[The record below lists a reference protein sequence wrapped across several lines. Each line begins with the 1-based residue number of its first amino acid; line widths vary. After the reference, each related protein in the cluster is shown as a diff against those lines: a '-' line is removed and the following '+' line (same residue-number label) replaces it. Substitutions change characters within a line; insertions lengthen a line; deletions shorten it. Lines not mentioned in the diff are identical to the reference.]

1 MNGIDHNRPTP
12 QHTYGTRIRHNIR
25 IKPSAR
31 LRQSPAPQSHH
42 RRTKSSSQIDDPV
55 FPPPHIVLHPDDANS
70 KVFLALGRSLMS
82 VDNRAMTIKDLAEM
96 TVAHGLVCQNV
107 SAASQAITTYIRTHM
122 QRCESQQDHPLLLRH
137 TLSGTPSDDDLLP
150 ALHSRSGGAHC
161 GINTGNRATNFRR
174 GTMVWYLSGATGAPC
189 PFARAGIMLCEYG
202 EDGRIGSHSTAR
214 DKKKQRERSEEC
226 GKKRKRSLRG
236 CATADSDSESSV
248 EAKPPPKVKLTLRL
262 KPLRA
267 FVTASDPVPTPP
279 PEPIDVSDDDSMSD
293 ESSEEES
300 DDAPQEPPKEEEQ
313 PWSLPPYPRR
323 SISIP
328 CYTPSID
335 GPHTYFHP
343 PQTPYQRSSSVPYS
357 VASFPPD
364 SEDDDDDYHISMTSG
379 RRSSTGRFETPA
391 KIESDWDQWDA
402 DDSEGD
408 GETMWES
415 PGPRSPSASLSAEV
429 SVKQEPRDVLDNW
442 DDFGSDA
449 RLTNDVKVEPL
460 DSWTWQS
467 GYADAG
473 CYWGDEDDL
482 VKQEDDLD
490 SLSSSFDNFRD
501 PVPGPSSPLS
511 PVASSSFFGFD
522 STRRVSDPAWRDSDT
537 PELEPEWV
545 DDGKPFSTVRPR
557 SKTVPS
563 LSSFFSAP
571 VPFAAPA
578 PPNVVR
584 PDPPLIVT
592 QTLTTLLQTMSMNSP
607 TLGSPPFSFH
617 PPCISPQDTRCNGWS
632 SDMVVVHTC
641 LPCTPAIS
649 ATQIEGISVYQMTLG
664 THALLRRL
672 DTDFVNL
679 SPIVS
684 FSGTPYP
691 VLSTI
696 SNATVVSR
704 GSSTVAG
711 TWVPLAAAQA
721 YARDHPLPNGL
732 LDVFL
737 SDTLFE
743 RFPSALQDFHK
754 SSSSGRTLNQFGPH
768 FGSTLQATQLCGQ
781 NERREPDIS
790 SLLAPAFSPAPPS
803 SAVELEQPLSSTEQE
818 MFRQLCVTTDWD
830 KDAGGRLS
838 PPPSPLSDVPGDSDD
853 PADALPERSGR
864 QLRRS
869 KRVADAIIAAQSRS
883 RRRA

>member
-1 MNGIDHNRPTP
+1 MIP
-12 QHTYGTRIRHNIR
+12 YF
-25 IKPSAR
+25 
-31 LRQSPAPQSHH
+31 H
-42 RRTKSSSQIDDPV
+42 R
-55 FPPPHIVLHPDDANS
+55 PHIVLHPDDANS
-70 KVFLALGRSLMS
+70 KVFLAIGRSLMS

-96 TVAHGLVCQNV
+96 TCRTRLGLPKRVC
-107 SAASQAITTYIRTHM
+107 SQ
-122 QRCESQQDHPLLLRH
+122 SGDHNAR
-137 TLSGTPSDDDLLP
+137 PSDDDLLP

-161 GINTGNRATNFRR
+161 GINTDNRATNFRR

-202 EDGRIGSHSTAR
+202 EDGRIGSHPPAR

-226 GKKRKRSLRG
+226 GKKRKRPLRS
-236 CATADSDSESSV
+236 CAAADSDSESSV

-267 FVTASDPVPTPP
+267 FVTTAAPP
-279 PEPIDVSDDDSMSD
+279 PEPIAHPSDDDESMSD
-293 ESSEEES
+293 HSSDDES
-300 DDAPQEPPKEEEQ
+300 DDGSEEQLKEEEQ

-328 CYTPSID
+328 SYTPSID
-335 GPHTYFHP
+335 GPQTYFHP

-357 VASFPPD
+357 VASLPPE
-364 SEDDDDDYHISMTSG
+364 SEDDDDDYHISMTGG
-379 RRSSTGRFETPA
+379 RRSGM
-391 KIESDWDQWDA
+391 Q

-415 PGPRSPSASLSAEV
+415 PGPRSPSAPVLTEV
-429 SVKQEPRDVLDNW
+429 SVKQEPRDALDSW
-442 DDFGSDA
+442 DDFGSDT
-449 RLTNDVKVEPL
+449 RLTHDVKVESI
-460 DSWTWQS
+460 DAWNWQS
-467 GYADAG
+467 G
-473 CYWGDEDDL
+473 WGDEDDL
-482 VKQEDDLD
+482 IKQEDDLD

-511 PVASSSFFGFD
+511 PLASSSFFGFD
-522 STRRVSDPAWRDSDT
+522 STRRVSDPTWRDSDT
-537 PELEPEWV
+537 PELESEWP
-545 DDGKPFSTVRPR
+545 DNGKPFSTVRPR

-571 VPFAAPA
+571 MPFTAPA
-578 PPNVVR
+578 PPLGVK
-584 PDPPLIVT
+584 PDPPLLVT
-592 QTLTTLLQTMSMNSP
+592 QTLASLLQTMSMNSP
-607 TLGSPPFSFH
+607 TSVSPPFSLH

-664 THALLRRL
+664 TFTLLRRL

-679 SPIVS
+679 SPI
-684 FSGTPYP
+684 G
-691 VLSTI
+691 VLLGRTC
-696 SNATVVSR
+696 ATTS
-704 GSSTVAG
+704 
-711 TWVPLAAAQA
+711 
-721 YARDHPLPNGL
+721 LPNGL

-754 SSSSGRTLNQFGPH
+754 SSTSGRTLNQFGPH

-790 SLLAPAFSPAPPS
+790 SLLAPAFAPALPSPA
-803 SAVELEQPLSSTEQE
+803 AEAEQPLSSTEQE
-818 MFRQLCVTTDWD
+818 MFRELCITTDWD
-830 KDAGGRLS
+830 KDAGGGLS
-838 PPPSPLSDVPGDSDD
+838 PPPSPLSDVPAETDTN
-853 PADALPERSGR
+853 PAANVVSERSGR
-864 QLRRS
+864 PLRRS

-883 RRRA
+883 RRRT

>member
-1 MNGIDHNRPTP
+1 MNAATAHQQPRPQP

-25 IKPSAR
+25 IKPSPR
-31 LRQSPAPQSHH
+31 LRQSPAPQPQQHH
-42 RRTKSSSQIDDPV
+42 RRAKSSANDPV
-55 FPPPHIVLHPDDANS
+55 FPPPHVVLHPDDANS

-96 TVAHGLVCQNV
+96 TVLHGLVCQNV

-122 QRCESQQDHPLLLRH
+122 QRCEAQQDHPLLLRH
-137 TLSGTPSDDDLLP
+137 TLSGTPDDDDLLP

-161 GINTGNRATNFRR
+161 GINTDNRTTNFRR

-202 EDGRIGSHSTAR
+202 ENGRSTIW
-214 DKKKQRERSEEC
+214 DKKTDHS

-236 CATADSDSESSV
+236 CAAASDSESSV
-248 EAKPPPKVKLTLRL
+248 EPPPKVKLTLRL

-267 FVTASDPVPTPP
+267 FASTSAAPDPAPLSDDGDDDMSDDD
-279 PEPIDVSDDDSMSD
+279 ESDDDSDD
-293 ESSEEES
+293 EDARQEPSEE
-300 DDAPQEPPKEEEQ
+300 

-328 CYTPSID
+328 CYTPSVD
-335 GPHTYFHP
+335 APYF
-343 PQTPYQRSSSVPYS
+343 PQSPYQRSSSVPYS
-357 VASFPPD
+357 IASLPPD
-364 SEDDDDDYHISMTSG
+364 SEDDNDDYHISMTSG
-379 RRSSTGRFETPA
+379 RRSSTGRLPLD
-391 KIESDWDQWDA
+391 SDWDQWDA

-415 PGPRSPSASLSAEV
+415 PGPRSPSAPVSAEV
-429 SVKQEPRDVLDNW
+429 AVKQEPRDLDSW
-442 DDFGSDA
+442 DDFGSDT
-449 RLTNDVKVEPL
+449 RLANDVKVEPI
-460 DSWTWQS
+460 DAWNWQS
-467 GYADAG
+467 P
-473 CYWGDEDDL
+473 WGDDDEHI
-482 VKQEDDLD
+482 KQEDDLD

-501 PVPGPSSPLS
+501 PGPSSPLS
-511 PVASSSFFGFD
+511 PLVSSIPFFDFD
-522 STRRVSDPAWRDSDT
+522 SPRRVSDPAWRDSDT
-537 PELEPEWV
+537 PELESEWL
-545 DDGKPFSTVRPR
+545 DSGKQFSTVRPR

-578 PPNVVR
+578 PPVVVR
-584 PDPPLIVT
+584 PDPPSLVT
-592 QTLTTLLQTMSMNSP
+592 QTLASLIQTMSMNSP
-607 TLGSPPFSFH
+607 TSVFQ

-664 THALLRRL
+664 TFTLLRRL

-679 SPIVS
+679 SPIVTY
-684 FSGTPYP
+684 SGAPYP

-696 SNATVVSR
+696 PNATVISR
-704 GSSTVAG
+704 GSPAVAG

-721 YARDHPLPNGL
+721 YVRDHPLPDGL

-743 RFPSALQDFHK
+743 RFPSALQVFHK
-754 SSSSGRTLNQFGPH
+754 SSRSGRTLNQFGPH
-768 FGSTLQATQLCGQ
+768 FGSTLQATQLCSRSQ
-781 NERREPDIS
+781 NERKEPDIS
-790 SLLAPAFSPAPPS
+790 ALLAPALPALVTAAPS
-803 SAVELEQPLSSTEQE
+803 SDRDGDVEQPLNSTEQE
-818 MFRQLCVTTDWD
+818 MFRELCITTEWD
-830 KDAGGRLS
+830 KDAGSGGGGTLS
-838 PPPSPLSDVPGDSDD
+838 PPLSPLSDVP
-853 PADALPERSGR
+853 ADADDLLPERGRVRSGR
-864 QLRRS
+864 PLRRS
-869 KRVADAIIAAQSRS
+869 KRVADAISAAKDRTRS
-883 RRRA
+883 RRRT